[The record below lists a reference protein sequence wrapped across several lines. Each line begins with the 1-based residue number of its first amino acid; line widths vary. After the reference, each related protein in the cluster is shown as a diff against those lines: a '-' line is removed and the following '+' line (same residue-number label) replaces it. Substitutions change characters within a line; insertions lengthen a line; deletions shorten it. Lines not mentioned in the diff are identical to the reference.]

1 MVLYIINGIGVIG
14 LLYLEYKRLKL
25 IKDIK
30 NLEPK
35 KTYRYYYGSWSN
47 KARDG
52 DAKWKV
58 FLILKEETK
67 STNKKMTKFIIE
79 QVISENKKD
88 VVEKDFENY
97 KHYFYTSTGGGWVE
111 ANSKDLLE
119 YEPTSIYEKRNKKLE
134 ELGIK

>member
-1 MVLYIINGIGVIG
+1 MIFYIINSIGVIG
-14 LLYLEYKRLKL
+14 LLYLELKRFKL

-30 NLEPK
+30 NLETK
-35 KTYRYYYGSWSN
+35 KTYRYYDGTWSN
-47 KARDG
+47 KTRDG

-58 FLILKEETK
+58 FFILKEETK
-67 STNKKMTKFIIE
+67 STNKKMIKFIVE
-79 QVISENKKD
+79 KVLSENKKD
-88 VVEKDFENY
+88 VESDF
-97 KHYFYTSTGGGWVE
+97 KHYEKSFYGSTGGGWVE